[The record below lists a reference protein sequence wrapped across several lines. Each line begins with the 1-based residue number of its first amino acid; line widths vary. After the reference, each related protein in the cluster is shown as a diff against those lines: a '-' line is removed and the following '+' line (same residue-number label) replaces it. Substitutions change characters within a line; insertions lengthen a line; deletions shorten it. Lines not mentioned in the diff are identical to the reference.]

1 MKTIGLIGG
10 MSWESTVTY
19 YQQINRCIGREL
31 GGLHSAR
38 MVMYSVDFDELQE
51 LQHVG
56 KWHEIGVILADAAKS
71 IESAGADLV
80 VLCTNTMHIVAP
92 QIEAA
97 TSLPFLHIADATALS
112 IKAAGMQRIGL
123 LGTSFTMEG
132 DFYRGRLEDS
142 HNLSVVTPCA
152 ADRAIVHRVIY
163 DELCRGEVEDASRA
177 EYTRIV
183 AALVAEGAEG
193 IILGCTEIG
202 LLLRPEDSPVPL
214 FDTAHIHA
222 ESAAMTA
229 LQGLC

>member
-1 MKTIGLIGG
+1 MKTIGLLGG

-19 YQQINRCIGREL
+19 YQQINRVIGREL

-38 MVMYSVDFDELQE
+38 IVMHSVEFQEIQE

-56 KWHEIGVILADAAKS
+56 KWHETGVILADAAKS

-97 TSLPFLHIADATALS
+97 TGLPFLHIADATAAS
-112 IKAAGMQRIGL
+112 IKAAGIQRIGL
-123 LGTSFTMEG
+123 LGTRFTMEE
-132 DFYRGRLEDS
+132 DFYRGRLES
-142 HNLSVVTPCA
+142 NHNLAVVTPCA
-152 ADRAIVHRVIY
+152 ADREIVHRVIY
-163 DELCRGEVEDASRA
+163 DELCRGKIEDASRV
-177 EYTRIV
+177 EYRRIV
-183 AALVAEGAEG
+183 AALIAEGAQG
-193 IILGCTEIG
+193 VILGCTEIG

-222 ESAAMTA
+222 ESAALAA
-229 LQGLC
+229 LK